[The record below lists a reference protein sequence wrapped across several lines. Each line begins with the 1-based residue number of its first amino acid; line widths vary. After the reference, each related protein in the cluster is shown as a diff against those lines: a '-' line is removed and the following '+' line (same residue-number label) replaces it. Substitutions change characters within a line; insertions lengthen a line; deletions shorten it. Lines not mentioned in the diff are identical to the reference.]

1 MLRLVVL
8 VIYCKLQ
15 AFACGSIESPDTC
28 MEMVYDTTRYVVSID
43 SFKYNTY
50 MEEGVCFI
58 QVDTLK

>member
-1 MLRLVVL
+1 MVRLAVL

-28 MEMVYDTTRYVVSID
+28 MEMVYDTTKYVVSID
-43 SFKYNTY
+43 SFKYTNF

-58 QVDTLK
+58 HVDTLK

>member
-8 VIYCKLQ
+8 VIYCKMQ

-28 MEMVYDTTRYVVSID
+28 MEMVYDTTKYVVSID
-43 SFKYNTY
+43 SFKYTNF

-58 QVDTLK
+58 HVDTLK